1 MNDLREASLSRAE
14 GRRSWLRTLVVL
26 VILLLLLLL
35 GLALFWPVPGEEPDA
50 RQGFTRPPAKD
61 GTVSIVDATTRIAHE
76 VPLGRRAIPLAVSV
90 TVDNAGQ
97 ARPFDSNWIRLEI
110 GQVTLLPLSESR
122 EGVSLVSWAPRK
134 IDEGLSDTITVVFAV
149 PVDSTEATVVVQT
162 GEVRPED
169 ARKRAVRIPEEV
181 ER

>member
-1 MNDLREASLSRAE
+1 MNDSREISLSGARNRHSWFRA
-14 GRRSWLRTLVVL
+14 LAVV
-26 VILLLLLLL
+26 VILLLLLLF
-35 GLALFWPVPGEEPDA
+35 GLALFWPVPDEDLDV
-50 RQGFTRPPAKD
+50 RQGFTRPPAEA

-90 TVDNAGQ
+90 AVDNAGQ
-97 ARPFDSNWIRLEI
+97 ARAFDSNWIRLEI
-110 GQVTLLPLSESR
+110 NQVTLLPLSEGR
-122 EGVSLVSWAPRK
+122 EGVSLVSWAPRE
-134 IDEGLSDTITVVFAV
+134 IEEGLSEAITVVFAV

-169 ARKRAVRIPEEV
+169 ASRMAVKIPEEA

>member
-1 MNDLREASLSRAE
+1 MNDAQEVSLSRVE
-14 GRRSWLRTLVVL
+14 GRRSWLRALFVL
-26 VILLLLLLL
+26 VILLLFLLL
-35 GLALFWPVPGEEPDA
+35 GLALFWPVPAEAPDV
-50 RQGFTRPPAKD
+50 RQGFNRPPA
-61 GTVSIVDATTRIAHE
+61 GEGVVSIVDATTRIAHE

-97 ARPFDSNWIRLEI
+97 ARTFDSNWIRLEI
-110 GQVTLLPLSESR
+110 GQVTLLPISEGR

-134 IDEGLSDTITVVFAV
+134 IDQGLSDTITVVFAV
-149 PVDSTEATVVVQT
+149 PAGSTEATVVLQT

-169 ARKRAVRIPEEV
+169 ASKMAVKISEEV

>member
-1 MNDLREASLSRAE
+1 MNDSQEAPLFRTE
-14 GRRSWLRTLVVL
+14 GRRSWLRTLLVL
-26 VILLLLLLL
+26 VILLLLLLF
-35 GLALFWPVPGEEPDA
+35 GVALFWPVPAERPDA
-50 RQGFTRPPAKD
+50 RQDLVRPPAGA

-76 VPLGRRAIPLAVSV
+76 VPLGRRALPLAVSV

-97 ARPFDSNWIRLEI
+97 TRAFDSSWIRLEI
-110 GQVTLLPLSESR
+110 GQVTLLPLSEDR
-122 EGVSLVSWAPRK
+122 EGVSLVSWAPRE
-134 IDEGLSDTITVVFAV
+134 IEEGLSEPITVVFAV

-169 ARKRAVRIPEEV
+169 ASKMAIGIPEKA